1 MKSKFNNRDIS
12 TLLGIVENLVLEN
25 KELKKRLAIIE
36 QILRMHLPI
45 IEKD

>member
-1 MKSKFNNRDIS
+1 MKSKYNNRDIS